1 MLQAAKQVN
10 GLQHAGVQV
19 AFYNIFQLRILVS
32 CYSFQWYHEEYLMGR
47 DLKLVE
53 PVRCV
58 SAHNFSTAQNVLEIP
73 MDWVN
78 KRQ

>member
-1 MLQAAKQVN
+1 
-10 GLQHAGVQV
+10 
-19 AFYNIFQLRILVS
+19 
-32 CYSFQWYHEEYLMGR
+32 MGR

-58 SAHNFSTAQNVLEIP
+58 AAYNFSTAQNVLEIP